1 MNILAYLISLVIG
14 LIGISYLIAVVVYTT
29 ALYYMD
35 KNNE

>member
-1 MNILAYLISLVIG
+1 MNILAYLISLGIG
-14 LIGISYLIAVVVYTT
+14 LMGISYLIAVVVYKT